1 MEKHTTKTSLF
12 GMALALAA
20 VLIAFSP
27 ARAQYESFFGG
38 ESWGYATAFHPIMKA
53 RDYNPE
59 LIGCLTNTYVFS
71 RTDTVTVAGQKYYNS
86 TFNGLGYHP
95 VKLREDTVNGRLYSL
110 IDSNEYLICDMSLE
124 VGDTFSLPIP
134 TWNYMETM
142 RMVADSVSFINSKK
156 VIHLSALSGDDAYW
170 WWTFLGYNGAFNIS
184 LRFMEGVGPTYGI
197 VPPYQDG
204 ELLLC
209 LTKDDSLYYMT
220 HPDLGCWQDYVSVSD
235 YPEQSITIFPNPAK
249 DQISVLF
256 ETDEDVVGS
265 IVIRD
270 MAGRVCMQASV
281 TKPVE
286 NLNIGHLCRGTYLI
300 TFKDQNNRKITKK
313 IVKK

>member
-1 MEKHTTKTSLF
+1 
-12 GMALALAA
+12 
-20 VLIAFSP
+20 
-27 ARAQYESFFGG
+27 
-38 ESWGYATAFHPIMKA
+38 
-53 RDYNPE
+53 
-59 LIGCLTNTYVFS
+59 
-71 RTDTVTVAGQKYYNS
+71 
-86 TFNGLGYHP
+86 
-95 VKLREDTVNGRLYSL
+95 
-110 IDSNEYLICDMSLE
+110 
-124 VGDTFSLPIP
+124 
-134 TWNYMETM
+134 
-142 RMVADSVSFINSKK
+142 MVADSVSFINSKK